1 MKNSIAASLIV
12 VIVILLFTISC
23 NKNDT
28 SIVNSNNNSTKEML
42 LSYLNQ
48 QKKIYLNASSFIDT
62 LISKSKWSN
71 LSETSISKGVKLIYV
86 PLNYSRNRIGI
97 SFLYNN
103 NTQSVYYS
111 LITETPLSLSSI
123 SPAKNPILN
132 KPSDI
137 ILPKDAIRP
146 IDVIA
151 GFYKYNLNGYTGSI
165 KAFSLSNSFLWE
177 YGYQNGNRKYERLIT
192 NSNIINESNKNSPK
206 QSYSVGSNLVKSS
219 VCTMFYLVTYY
230 DDGSIDIN
238 YLGERCDTDK
248 SCQTTIGISEKSD
261 IIKLNCGAPRGG
273 RDGGSGNNE
282 IDKIINDISDPCL
295 KALITNLQNA
305 NKLTNAI
312 GGILQN
318 VFGENNN
325 ITLTFK
331 QDDNLKD
338 EEGTPVA
345 GHALKSIDGKNYSIY
360 LNSSL
365 LNQYS
370 QEFQTL
376 TIMHEVLHNYFFAE
390 NFSKIPNGHTRML
403 NDYINQMSKSLEDLY
418 PQLKS
423 DPKVSIALCFANLMG
438 SIGVKTNQIK
448 QSDFDIALTNYS
460 ERGLLNLNDWYR
472 SAIQAQWA
480 NKEDSP
486 LGTPCSNNLKV
497 N

>member
-1 MKNSIAASLIV
+1 M
-12 VIVILLFTISC
+12 
-23 NKNDT
+23 
-28 SIVNSNNNSTKEML
+28 
-42 LSYLNQ
+42 
-48 QKKIYLNASSFIDT
+48 
-62 LISKSKWSN
+62 
-71 LSETSISKGVKLIYV
+71 
-86 PLNYSRNRIGI
+86 
-97 SFLYNN
+97 
-103 NTQSVYYS
+103 
-111 LITETPLSLSSI
+111 
-123 SPAKNPILN
+123 
-132 KPSDI
+132 
-137 ILPKDAIRP
+137 
-146 IDVIA
+146 
-151 GFYKYNLNGYTGSI
+151 NGYTGSI

-177 YGYQNGNRKYERLIT
+177 YGYQNGNRKYERYIT
-192 NSNIINESNKNSPK
+192 NSNIVNESNNSTPK
-206 QSYSVGSNLVKSS
+206 QSYSVGFNSVKSS
-219 VCTMFYLVTYY
+219 GCTLFYLVTYY
-230 DDGSIDIN
+230 DDGSMDRDYIGMNCN
-238 YLGERCDTDK
+238 YSDD
-248 SCQTTIGISEKSD
+248 CQTTIGISEGSD
-261 IIKLNCGAPRGG
+261 IIKADCSGKPNGPG
-273 RDGGSGNNE
+273 GGSGNGDF
-282 IDKIINDISDPCL
+282 DKIINDITDPCL

-338 EEGTPVA
+338 EEEGTPVA
-345 GHALKSIDGKNYSIY
+345 GKALKSIDGKNYSIY
-360 LNSSL
+360 LNSSM

-370 QEFQTL
+370 QESQTL

-460 ERGLLNLNDWYR
+460 ERGLLDLNDWYR

-486 LGTPCSNNLKV
+486 LGTPCSKNFKV